1 MRVAQGWLLLS
12 IAAAPY
18 AAATRVSGVK
28 LSGDGNLDGVI
39 DPRVANAPP
48 RAVDPQTCPA
58 VTPRA
63 CVLSDT
69 VPAWRSWL
77 GWWRF
82 DLGDCTAL
90 DLGSSGLGDRAALA
104 LASALAFDGHVVHG
118 GVLMPAKAVSRRR
131 CREGGIQ
138 QLSLFNNSIGDAGV
152 AALASAISRHA
163 VLTTLN
169 LRANAIGPE
178 GALALAAA
186 LEHNDALETLDVSEN
201 AIATRGALALAAALA
216 EGKNARLRYLSAALN
231 GVAVEGRI
239 ALANAVKQSAT
250 LQTVVHTHRHEAL
263 ANWDSH
269 ELAGEGGG
277 TQAQ

>member
-28 LSGDGNLDGVI
+28 LSGDGNVDGVI

-178 GALALAAA
+178 GALALTAELAVAGRLLVAPRKVVGVSPSELPEA
-186 LEHNDALETLDVSEN
+186 LLVLKALVLVLRHHGVHVLDHRVDVVD
-201 AIATRGALALAAALA
+201 
-216 EGKNARLRYLSAALN
+216 LS
-231 GVAVEGRI
+231 V
-239 ALANAVKQSAT
+239 
-250 LQTVVHTHRHEAL
+250 VVHLGSRRK
-263 ANWDSH
+263 
-269 ELAGEGGG
+269 
-277 TQAQ
+277 